1 MGSLVGG
8 RLSDRTVKRYIK
20 KRNGVRIPQDRLH
33 SGLLWVLTM
42 LPAATLIYGWTLQEG
57 VGGMPVPII
66 SAFFAGWGLM
76 GTFNGLNTYTAG
88 TLT

>member
-1 MGSLVGG
+1 
-8 RLSDRTVKRYIK
+8 
-20 KRNGVRIPQDRLH
+20 
-33 SGLLWVLTM
+33 M